1 MKSFQAKNVLVT
13 GASSGI
19 GEAFANQFAEL
30 GANLLLVARSEDAL
44 LQLAKNLEE
53 KFSVQCDVIAMDLS
67 EDNAAKKLFD
77 RANSMNWD
85 IDILVNNAGFG
96 KIGDFEQYDWQTYHS
111 MLQLNIN
118 TLTELCLLY
127 LPSMKKKNSGG
138 IINVASTA
146 AFLPIP
152 FSSVYAASKSYVLH
166 FSESLFGELLK
177 TNVTVTC
184 LCPSRTKTK
193 FAKVANSPF
202 PNYESRAYDTPENS
216 ARIGIQGFLKRKN
229 TVISG
234 HQKFLVSLVPRIFGR
249 SRVIKLTSTQYKK

>member
-30 GANLLLVARSEDAL
+30 GANLLLVARSEDVL

-53 KFSVQCDVIAMDLS
+53 KFSVRCAVIAMDLS

-77 RANSMNWD
+77 RINSMNWD

-96 KIGDFEQYDWQTYHS
+96 KIGDFEKYDLQTYHS

-127 LPSMKKKNSGG
+127 IPSMKKKNSGG

-152 FSSVYAASKSYVLH
+152 FPS
-166 FSESLFGELLK
+166 GEA
-177 TNVTVTC
+177 
-184 LCPSRTKTK
+184 
-193 FAKVANSPF
+193 F
-202 PNYESRAYDTPENS
+202 
-216 ARIGIQGFLKRKN
+216 
-229 TVISG
+229 
-234 HQKFLVSLVPRIFGR
+234 
-249 SRVIKLTSTQYKK
+249 